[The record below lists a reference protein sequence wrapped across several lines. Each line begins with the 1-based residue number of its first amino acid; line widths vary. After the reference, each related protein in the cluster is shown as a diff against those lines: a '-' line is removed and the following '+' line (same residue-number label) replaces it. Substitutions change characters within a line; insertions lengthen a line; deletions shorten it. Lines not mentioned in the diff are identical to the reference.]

1 MGKRFSIVVIFE
13 EENLVFLDVKFVN
26 NFESFVLL
34 VLGDFLVVFIGLF
47 YIVLLSF
54 VVESEV
60 LFFEILICWF
70 FLYDVIFKELLFIW
84 SGIDV
89 ILGVI
94 ENKFVVDMLFR
105 LLKSSRVSRKKVLVK
120 SWDEVISGL
129 CNDYN
134 KLVKNNVLNWSVV
147 RWRKEIFY
155 K

>member
-60 LFFEILICWF
+60 LFFEILIC
-70 FLYDVIFKELLFIW
+70 
-84 SGIDV
+84 
-89 ILGVI
+89 
-94 ENKFVVDMLFR
+94 
-105 LLKSSRVSRKKVLVK
+105 
-120 SWDEVISGL
+120 
-129 CNDYN
+129 
-134 KLVKNNVLNWSVV
+134 
-147 RWRKEIFY
+147 
-155 K
+155 